1 MTMRVRRCGKRAA
14 VALGAIL
21 LGLGGATSARAQD
34 DPNPGALTFTG
45 GFDVPTIYFFRG
57 IRQEADPSL
66 TQWPYADFGLALYS
80 GDGGLK
86 SVGVNVG
93 VWNSLHTGTS
103 GTGGSAS
110 SLHYEEDFYS
120 TLSLGFGGGV
130 TVGTTYMAL
139 TSPNAMF
146 STVKE
151 LQFKVSKAHVLAPY
165 GFLAFEL
172 GDDTPGLNQ
181 ADGGL
186 RKGTYLELGVGPSLA
201 LGASN
206 VTLTVPVKVGM
217 SVSDYYEGADGDA
230 RFGFFDV
237 GGLVTVPI
245 AAIPSTFGSWNI
257 HGGVDVL
264 VFGDTTK
271 AFNGDEK
278 SKVVGLFGIGFSY

>member
-1 MTMRVRRCGKRAA
+1 MFLCLA
-14 VALGAIL
+14 GAS
-21 LGLGGATSARAQD
+21 AARAQD
-34 DPNPGALTFTG
+34 DPNPGALTVSAG
-45 GFDVPTIYFFRG
+45 LDAPTVYFFRG
-57 IRQEADPSL
+57 IRQESDPSL
-66 TQWPYADFGLALYS
+66 TQWPYGDLGLSLYS

-103 GTGGSAS
+103 GTGGASS
-110 SLHYEEDFYS
+110 SLHYEEDFYT

-151 LQFKVSKAHVLAPY
+151 LQFKVSKAHLLAPY
-165 GFLAFEL
+165 GFVAFEL

-186 RKGTYLELGVGPSLA
+186 KKGTYLELGVGPSWA
-201 LGASN
+201 LGASK
-206 VTLTVPVKVGM
+206 VTLAVPVKLGL
-217 SVSDYYEGADGDA
+217 SLADYYEGPDGDA
-230 RFGFFDV
+230 KFGFFDI
-237 GGLVTVPI
+237 GGLVTVPLTGV
-245 AAIPSTFGSWNI
+245 SGSFGSWNI
-257 HGGVDVL
+257 HGGADVL

-271 AFNGDEK
+271 AFNAGDK